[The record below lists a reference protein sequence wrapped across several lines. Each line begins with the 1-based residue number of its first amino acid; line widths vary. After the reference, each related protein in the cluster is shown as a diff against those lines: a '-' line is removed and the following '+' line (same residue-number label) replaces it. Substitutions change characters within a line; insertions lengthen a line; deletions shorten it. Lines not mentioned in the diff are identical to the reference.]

1 MNSKKK
7 EISKIIVAEFEIN
20 KLDNTYS
27 DVASGELIAYF
38 GSSGFLE
45 IAINLGRADEIIPS
59 TSSIRLVFK

>member
-20 KLDNTYS
+20 KLNSTYS
-27 DVASGELIAYF
+27 DVTSGELIAYF

-45 IAINLGRADEIIPS
+45 LAINLGRADEIIPRN
-59 TSSIRLVFK
+59 SSIKLIF